1 MSSYYGPSVTKWVA
15 ALDHLLPPRPQEV
28 ASRCEADELRVA
40 TWNVW
45 FAEYYQRERFAAL
58 LHEALSWEP
67 DVLCLQEVTDTFHE
81 AMRQCRNLRWRLL
94 ETEEY
99 TPSLDGYD
107 VALWVRADAQ
117 LLRCWTVEL
126 PTTQCRRCLVVDL
139 RLPRRLEESS
149 WRVRVASVHLESNQP
164 EASNA
169 QLRAAQLRTILPG
182 LRTEPFEEGAAG
194 GPDVLILAGNFNF
207 CDTCAEEN
215 SLISDDS
222 LVVDAWLAARPGEPG
237 FTEDTEV
244 NAMMRQWQQGRQK
257 QVRYDRILLLG
268 SSEEQEERCSS
279 LSVIPWAVAGV
290 EVLGQKPLPG
300 LEREE
305 IWPSDHF
312 GLFARLLPPDVA

>member
-1 MSSYYGPSVTKWVA
+1 MSYYGPSITKWVA
-15 ALDHLLPPRPQEV
+15 ALDRLLPARPRQV
-28 ASRCEADELRVA
+28 APHCRRDELRVA

-58 LHEALSWEP
+58 LHEALSREP
-67 DVLCLQEVTDTFHE
+67 DVLCLQEVTDAFHE
-81 AMRQCRNLRWRLL
+81 AMRQCQNLRWRLL

-107 VALWVRADAQ
+107 VALWVRADAR
-117 LLRCWTVEL
+117 LIRCWTVEL

-139 RLPRRLEESS
+139 MLPRKLEEDN
-149 WRVRVASVHLESNQP
+149 WRVRVATVHLESNQP

-169 QLRAAQLRTILPG
+169 QQRAAQLRAILPR
-182 LRTEPFEEGAAG
+182 LRAEPFEAEVAC
-194 GPDVLILAGNFNF
+194 GPDVLILAGDFNF
-207 CDTCAEEN
+207 CGTCAEEN
-215 SLISDDS
+215 SLISDDP
-222 LVVDAWLAARPGEPG
+222 LVVDAWLAVRPGEPG

-244 NAMMRQWQQGRQK
+244 NGMMRRRQEGRRK

-268 SSEEQEERCSS
+268 ASEDQDGSCSS
-279 LSVIPWAVAGV
+279 LAVVPWAVAEM
-290 EVLGQKPLPG
+290 EVLGQKPVPG

-312 GLFARLLPPDVA
+312 GLFARFLSQGVS